1 MAGGSTA
8 CSPPCLII
16 WCWRCHQEMC
26 VGPPCLGP
34 VLAFSVVLHRL
45 LWVSP
50 VAVLPHT
57 LPGGRLCPLPKS
69 SRGAWAGQIPQQGDG
84 PLFHEALSAAAVLGL
99 TAGLRA
105 PCWAGGLSAA
115 PS

>member
-34 VLAFSVVLHRL
+34 VLTFPVVLHRL

-105 PCWAGGLSAA
+105 PSWAGGLSAA